1 MNRVLDII
9 TEYLVIRLNELERM
23 RASAD
28 QDVSIRI
35 DELLRLVNL
44 TNALAARLRDGDR
57 VCLDKD
63 RRDLYI
69 CSHRELLAENGIV
82 FNSLGSSVDR
92 NGRDH
97 VAFICRDDHGD
108 HCILFHGNGH
118 IAGVRHWYQSG
129 RWKPVL

>member
-9 TEYLVIRLNELERM
+9 TEYLVIRLNELERI

-57 VCLDKD
+57 V
-63 RRDLYI
+63 
-69 CSHRELLAENGIV
+69 
-82 FNSLGSSVDR
+82 
-92 NGRDH
+92 
-97 VAFICRDDHGD
+97 
-108 HCILFHGNGH
+108 
-118 IAGVRHWYQSG
+118 
-129 RWKPVL
+129 

>member
-35 DELLRLVNL
+35 YELLRLVNL

-57 VCLDKD
+57 V
-63 RRDLYI
+63 
-69 CSHRELLAENGIV
+69 
-82 FNSLGSSVDR
+82 
-92 NGRDH
+92 
-97 VAFICRDDHGD
+97 
-108 HCILFHGNGH
+108 
-118 IAGVRHWYQSG
+118 
-129 RWKPVL
+129 

>member
-44 TNALAARLRDGDR
+44 TNALSARLRDGDR
-57 VCLDKD
+57 V
-63 RRDLYI
+63 
-69 CSHRELLAENGIV
+69 
-82 FNSLGSSVDR
+82 
-92 NGRDH
+92 
-97 VAFICRDDHGD
+97 
-108 HCILFHGNGH
+108 
-118 IAGVRHWYQSG
+118 
-129 RWKPVL
+129 

>member
-9 TEYLVIRLNELERM
+9 TEYLVVRLNELERM

-57 VCLDKD
+57 V
-63 RRDLYI
+63 
-69 CSHRELLAENGIV
+69 
-82 FNSLGSSVDR
+82 
-92 NGRDH
+92 
-97 VAFICRDDHGD
+97 
-108 HCILFHGNGH
+108 
-118 IAGVRHWYQSG
+118 
-129 RWKPVL
+129 

>member
-23 RASAD
+23 RASND

-57 VCLDKD
+57 V
-63 RRDLYI
+63 
-69 CSHRELLAENGIV
+69 
-82 FNSLGSSVDR
+82 
-92 NGRDH
+92 
-97 VAFICRDDHGD
+97 
-108 HCILFHGNGH
+108 
-118 IAGVRHWYQSG
+118 
-129 RWKPVL
+129 

>member
-23 RASAD
+23 RASAN

-57 VCLDKD
+57 V
-63 RRDLYI
+63 
-69 CSHRELLAENGIV
+69 
-82 FNSLGSSVDR
+82 
-92 NGRDH
+92 
-97 VAFICRDDHGD
+97 
-108 HCILFHGNGH
+108 
-118 IAGVRHWYQSG
+118 
-129 RWKPVL
+129 

>member
-44 TNALAARLRDGDR
+44 TNALSVRLRDGDR
-57 VCLDKD
+57 V
-63 RRDLYI
+63 
-69 CSHRELLAENGIV
+69 
-82 FNSLGSSVDR
+82 
-92 NGRDH
+92 
-97 VAFICRDDHGD
+97 
-108 HCILFHGNGH
+108 
-118 IAGVRHWYQSG
+118 
-129 RWKPVL
+129 